1 MALEDYFLIMGIISA
16 VIVILWFYLLLR
28 IATLLEEIQGDTR
41 RIMEL
46 LEWFTDQREKEEE

>member
-1 MALEDYFLIMGIISA
+1 MALEDYFLITGIISA

>member
-1 MALEDYFLIMGIISA
+1 MALEDYFLITGIISA

-46 LEWFTDQREKEEE
+46 LEWATDQMEKEEK

>member
-1 MALEDYFLIMGIISA
+1 MALEDYFLITGIISA
-16 VIVILWFYLLLR
+16 VIVILWFFLLFR

-46 LEWFTDQREKEEE
+46 LEWATDQMEKEEK

>member
-1 MALEDYFLIMGIISA
+1 MALEDYFLITGIISA
-16 VIVILWFYLLLR
+16 VIVILWFFLLFR

>member
-46 LEWFTDQREKEEE
+46 LEWFTNQIEKEEK

>member
-1 MALEDYFLIMGIISA
+1 MALEDFFLITGIISA

>member
-1 MALEDYFLIMGIISA
+1 MALEDYFLITGIISA
-16 VIVILWFYLLLR
+16 VIIILWFFLLFR

-46 LEWFTDQREKEEE
+46 LEWSTDQMEKEEK